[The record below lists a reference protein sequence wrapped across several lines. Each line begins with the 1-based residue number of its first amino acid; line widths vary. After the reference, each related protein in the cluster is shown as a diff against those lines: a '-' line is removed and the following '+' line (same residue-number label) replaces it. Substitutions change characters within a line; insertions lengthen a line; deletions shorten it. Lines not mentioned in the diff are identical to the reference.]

1 MSAFVP
7 PKSAAEPL
15 DHVGCDEPVSNRRA
29 LLTVVVPT
37 LNEDHQ
43 IVDALTDL
51 TWADEV
57 IVVDGGSTDATV
69 ALATASGARVLTV
82 PNQTI
87 AAQRNAG
94 IAASRNRWVMA
105 LDADERVSDALRAEL
120 ELLLTSTPAHAAYR
134 IKFENHYLGRVLR
147 HGPWGRDWHV
157 RLFTS
162 ERRFSG
168 NRVHERLEAIDDVG
182 TLSGTII
189 HTPYRDLPHHV
200 AKIIKYAQWGADD
213 LFSRGRR
220 AGLWQM
226 AMRPTWRFLRD
237 YIAYSGWRDGVAGFI
252 AAVVSAFAAFLKY
265 ALLFVRV
272 RSSKS

>member
-1 MSAFVP
+1 MQALDLSRARRRDLTGENQLAMSAFVP

-29 LLTVVVPT
+29 PLTVVVPT

-147 HGPWGRDWHV
+147 HGPWGR
-157 RLFTS
+157 
-162 ERRFSG
+162 
-168 NRVHERLEAIDDVG
+168 A
-182 TLSGTII
+182 
-189 HTPYRDLPHHV
+189 P
-200 AKIIKYAQWGADD
+200 
-213 LFSRGRR
+213 
-220 AGLWQM
+220 
-226 AMRPTWRFLRD
+226 
-237 YIAYSGWRDGVAGFI
+237 
-252 AAVVSAFAAFLKY
+252 
-265 ALLFVRV
+265 
-272 RSSKS
+272 

>member
-7 PKSAAEPL
+7 PKSAPQSL
-15 DHVGCDEPVSNRRA
+15 DHAGCDEPVSIRRA
-29 LLTVVVPT
+29 PVTVVVPT
-37 LNEDHQ
+37 LNEDRQ

-57 IVVDGGSTDATV
+57 IVVDGGSTDATR

-82 PNQTI
+82 AGQTI

-94 IAASRNRWVMA
+94 IAASSNRWVLA
-105 LDADERVSDALRAEL
+105 LDADERASDALRAEL
-120 ELLLTSTPAHAAYR
+120 ASLLASTPAHAAYR

-157 RLFTS
+157 RLFTR

-168 NRVHERLEAIDDVG
+168 NRVHERLEEIDDVG

-213 LFSRGRR
+213 LYSRGRR

-226 AMRPTWRFLRD
+226 SMRPTWRFLRD